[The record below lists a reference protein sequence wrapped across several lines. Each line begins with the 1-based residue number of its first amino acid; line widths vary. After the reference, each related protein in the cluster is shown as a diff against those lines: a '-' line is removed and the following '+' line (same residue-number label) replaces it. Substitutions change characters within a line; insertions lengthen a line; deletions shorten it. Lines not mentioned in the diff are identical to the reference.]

1 MPYGVEPATS
11 DVSPVTGDGQLPGV
25 HRGGFARLPTEPI
38 GITLQSAP
46 AEPGTE
52 PVVQYPSPQAPPRGF
67 AAGALIFAIL
77 GLVVSLFVGWG
88 FPLGMVAIA
97 LAIVAL
103 RRPFESRGLAV
114 WAIMLGAVSIVY
126 SIGWLAYAAS
136 FF

>member
-1 MPYGVEPATS
+1 MGPLSALLGG
-11 DVSPVTGDGQLPGV
+11 TG
-25 HRGGFARLPTEPI
+25 GGSVRAQAVGEVRFGDIWR
-38 GITLQSAP
+38 
-46 AEPGTE
+46 
-52 PVVQYPSPQAPPRGF
+52 VVWRELRVGLLL
-67 AAGALIFAIL
+67 GCMLALL
-77 GLVVSLFVGWG
+77 GLVVGSLFVGWG